1 MDNTNL
7 NKDTSPEIKADNI
20 NTTENRQISQHPY
33 KNFQD
38 LNLNDDFL
46 FARVMDDPEVL
57 KPVVSTILGF
67 EIAEISIVTPQ
78 RTYESV
84 PDAHG
89 IRLDVYAADEQ
100 HTRYAIEIQNTKEY
114 NLGKRSRYYHSVMD
128 IDELSKGRKYKE
140 LKTNYVIFI
149 CTFDEFAAGRHIY
162 TFTSRCIQ
170 QPGIDLKDARKTII
184 LNTRGTLDDADYDLL
199 EFLKFVENSTPE
211 AAAAS
216 ESELVHML
224 SKRVQ
229 EIKNN
234 TKLEVAYMKLQDN
247 YDYYTEL
254 GEKRGIE
261 IGEQRGEKRG
271 IELGRS
277 SVAAKMKAEG
287 LPIEIIKKTTG
298 LDDAAI

>member
-1 MDNTNL
+1 
-7 NKDTSPEIKADNI
+7 
-20 NTTENRQISQHPY
+20 
-33 KNFQD
+33 
-38 LNLNDDFL
+38 
-46 FARVMDDPEVL
+46 
-57 KPVVSTILGF
+57 
-67 EIAEISIVTPQ
+67 
-78 RTYESV
+78 
-84 PDAHG
+84 
-89 IRLDVYAADEQ
+89 
-100 HTRYAIEIQNTKEY
+100 
-114 NLGKRSRYYHSVMD
+114 MD

-149 CTFDEFAAGRHIY
+149 CTFDEFDAGRHIY

-170 QPGIDLKDARKTII
+170 EPGIDLKDARKTII

-261 IGEQRGEKRG
+261 IGEKRGEQRG
-271 IELGRS
+271 IELGRN
-277 SVAAKMKAEG
+277 
-287 LPIEIIKKTTG
+287 EIITAIQRLKKG
-298 LDDAAI
+298 AAPQELIEDGYPQELIDAALTCL

>member
-1 MDNTNL
+1 
-7 NKDTSPEIKADNI
+7 
-20 NTTENRQISQHPY
+20 
-33 KNFQD
+33 
-38 LNLNDDFL
+38 
-46 FARVMDDPEVL
+46 
-57 KPVVSTILGF
+57 
-67 EIAEISIVTPQ
+67 
-78 RTYESV
+78 
-84 PDAHG
+84 
-89 IRLDVYAADEQ
+89 
-100 HTRYAIEIQNTKEY
+100 
-114 NLGKRSRYYHSVMD
+114 MD

-170 QPGIDLKDARKTII
+170 EPGIDLKDARKTII

-261 IGEQRGEKRG
+261 IG
-271 IELGRS
+271 RS
-277 SVAAKMKAEG
+277 
-287 LPIEIIKKTTG
+287 EIITVIQRLKKGSTSQDLLMEG
-298 LDDAAI
+298 YPQELIDAALTCL

>member
-1 MDNTNL
+1 
-7 NKDTSPEIKADNI
+7 
-20 NTTENRQISQHPY
+20 
-33 KNFQD
+33 
-38 LNLNDDFL
+38 
-46 FARVMDDPEVL
+46 
-57 KPVVSTILGF
+57 
-67 EIAEISIVTPQ
+67 
-78 RTYESV
+78 
-84 PDAHG
+84 
-89 IRLDVYAADEQ
+89 
-100 HTRYAIEIQNTKEY
+100 
-114 NLGKRSRYYHSVMD
+114 
-128 IDELSKGRKYKE
+128 
-140 LKTNYVIFI
+140 
-149 CTFDEFAAGRHIY
+149 
-162 TFTSRCIQ
+162 
-170 QPGIDLKDARKTII
+170 
-184 LNTRGTLDDADYDLL
+184 
-199 EFLKFVENSTPE
+199 
-211 AAAAS
+211 
-216 ESELVHML
+216 ML